1 MIPILA
7 LLLVLL
13 YPGAAQA
20 HARSVSYTTMLLDPG
35 AAGASVRLRLSWL
48 DAGVLEQAGH
58 RREGGA
64 LLDFV
69 ATAVRLGTDLGPCA
83 VDSPPHETPAEEGWL
98 DLDWHVR
105 CPVAAP
111 ARSSASPDKG
121 PSTLRIQSD
130 LLFDQNPTHLSFLR
144 VVRPGEP
151 DITGVLDTHAREVPL
166 PVAGSPSGDPSTAAA
181 NTAPPGSDTAS
192 PAAAASPLSRF
203 VRLGIDHIASGWD
216 HLLFLAMIVL
226 GTATLRRTAAVITG
240 FSIGHSL
247 TLSLTV
253 LGLVAP
259 RESPVEALIGLS
271 IALVAIENAW
281 ISRRRE
287 DLWTPRL
294 TVTTVLA
301 VAIAVALLARP
312 GALAF
317 AGVALF
323 AACSFA
329 WQRRS
334 AHPER
339 LRALIAALFGLVH
352 GFGFARALAPLHLSR
367 ADTGKSLFGFNLGVE
382 IGQLAFVLLMWPVVV
397 WLRGRPE
404 RGASLRYA
412 SALAVA
418 VGAYL
423 FVARA
428 LA

>member
-1 MIPILA
+1 M
-7 LLLVLL
+7 
-13 YPGAAQA
+13 
-20 HARSVSYTTMLLDPG
+20 
-35 AAGASVRLRLSWL
+35 
-48 DAGVLEQAGH
+48 
-58 RREGGA
+58 
-64 LLDFV
+64 
-69 ATAVRLGTDLGPCA
+69 ATAVRLGTDLGPCT

-105 CPVAAP
+105 CPVAPP
-111 ARSSASPDKG
+111 ARSSASLLSPPSPLSPPLPSPSLSPWSSLSPSPLPSRSPENG
-121 PSTLRIQSD
+121 PVTLRIQSD

-144 VVRPGEP
+144 VVRHGEP
-151 DITGVLDTHAREVPL
+151 DITGVLDTHAREVTFPF
-166 PVAGSPSGDPSTAAA
+166 ADSPSSPSDPSTADK
-181 NTAPPGSDTAS
+181 NTASPAPDMASPGSDTTS
-192 PAAAASPLSRF
+192 PAGTASPLSRF
-203 VRLGIDHIASGWD
+203 VRLGINHIASGWD

-271 IALVAIENAW
+271 IALVAVENAW

-367 ADTGKSLFGFNLGVE
+367 ADMGKSLFGFNLGVE
-382 IGQLAFVLLMWPVVV
+382 IGQLAFVLLMWPAVV

-412 SALAVA
+412 SAVAVA
-418 VGAYL
+418 LGAYL